1 MMRTLL
7 IADCV
12 RKAWPLKVLLRR
24 IGVAGVAAIGF
35 GSPARASD
43 RNVAMGTFSAVLAY
57 EKACGGEPLSEDEKT
72 GLSAFGVAMGL
83 ETSHRATQAELL
95 RRAKEFIAVVAKGG
109 PLAKERAPKLR

>member
-1 MMRTLL
+1 
-7 IADCV
+7 
-12 RKAWPLKVLLRR
+12 
-24 IGVAGVAAIGF
+24 
-35 GSPARASD
+35 
-43 RNVAMGTFSAVLAY
+43 MGTFSAVLAY